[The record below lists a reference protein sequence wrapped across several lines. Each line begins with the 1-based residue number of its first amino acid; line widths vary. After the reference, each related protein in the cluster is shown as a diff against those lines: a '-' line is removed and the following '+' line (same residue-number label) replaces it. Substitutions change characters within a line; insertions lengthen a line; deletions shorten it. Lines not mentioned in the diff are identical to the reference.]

1 MTENQAKEQLT
12 RAGYGVTTSTSWNG
26 EELLL
31 SWPGHGPIGV
41 LFCHHGEVADREV
54 EMFIEHA
61 EKHRL

>member
-31 SWPGHGPIGV
+31 TWPGRGPIGV
-41 LFCHHGEVADREV
+41 LFCRHGEVDEREV
-54 EMFIEHA
+54 AMFIEHA
-61 EKHRL
+61 ERQL